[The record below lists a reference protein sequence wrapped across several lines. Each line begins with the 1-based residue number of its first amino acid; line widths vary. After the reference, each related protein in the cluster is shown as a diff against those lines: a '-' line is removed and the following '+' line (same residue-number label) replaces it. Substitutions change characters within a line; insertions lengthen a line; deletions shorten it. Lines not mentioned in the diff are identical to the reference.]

1 MLLALGNTSNKLQ
14 HKNVI
19 EVRWCYREFH
29 LNNSKVHILAFSII
43 FQKWIYFNMPEVP
56 SSSPIPIVDS
66 PNLWSDQR
74 HFVAVSPFSVMSL
87 DWMGEVVTWR
97 MQAWVKVRGPSME
110 SCACCARWGW
120 WRNGPGTKITQKNW
134 YWFCKYD
141 EAWCTQVWWCMM
153 YDELWWNTTED
164 VQRKFDGIKS
174 HVCST

>member
-1 MLLALGNTSNKLQ
+1 MQRS
-14 HKNVI
+14 
-19 EVRWCYREFH
+19 
-29 LNNSKVHILAFSII
+29 ILAFSII
-43 FQKWIYFNMPEVP
+43 FQKWMYFNMPEVP

-74 HFVAVSPFSVMSL
+74 HFVVVSPFSVMSL

-110 SCACCARWGW
+110 SCACCAGWGW
-120 WRNGPGTKITQKNW
+120 WRNGPGIKITQKNW

-141 EAWCTQVWWCMM
+141 EAWCTMHCYIRLHKFDEVWCMM
-153 YDELWWNTTED
+153 YDEIWWNTTED

-174 HVCST
+174 HVCSI